1 MMAQV
6 QQLPRPLLIALVG
19 AALAAV
25 MMVATRGGGSES
37 SSTGSPAPATQ
48 AQTTGTPG
56 SGTQSQSSAGSGE
69 QGSATASQPN
79 TKSKPRTLP
88 ADVDRALDAK
98 KVVVL
103 LLWNPKGAD
112 DQSVKQALS
121 GVSSHGGKVAK
132 FNDTLG
138 NLARYTRIT
147 GTQSVNQTPAVVVV
161 DRKGNG
167 QVATGY
173 LDSASLDQLVV
184 DALR

>member
-6 QQLPRPLLIALVG
+6 QQLPRPLLIAVVG

-37 SSTGSPAPATQ
+37 STGSPAPASQ

-56 SGTQSQSSAGSGE
+56 SGTQSRSSTGSGK
-69 QGSATASQPN
+69 QGAAGGSQPS

-88 ADVDRALDAK
+88 AGVDRALDAK

-132 FNDTLG
+132 FDDTLG

-161 DRKGNG
+161 DRQGNG